1 MKLEYLIVQCG
12 GLGSRMQHLTV
23 NKPKCLIP
31 IFGKPLILHLAEA
44 FKANIIIIGCYKYNV
59 LKYYLSL
66 FETSKKRFNFVYS
79 RGKGSCGGIKNAIKY
94 IPYGKPFG
102 IIWSDIF
109 FRYKIKV
116 PAKLD
121 SYVGLTN
128 ENHCRWTFKHGK
140 PVEEGGDD
148 NGIFGFFIF
157 KSKKEIKNV
166 PSSGEFVKFL
176 RDSNVKLRPY
186 YLNGVYEVGTIDKYN
201 KLAEEN
207 RFNTRFFNNIKIRGN
222 IVTKIARYNEFEN
235 LIEKE
240 VNWYK
245 FVIGKKYTS
254 IPKIISF
261 KPLKMQFI
269 DGKHPFNIQ
278 TTFQEKK
285 MILNNIIDALFKLH
299 AIESTDY
306 DLQED
311 REVLINKT
319 FSRLDNV
326 KAVLPKQ
333 KLQIN
338 NQFVNISYKDLKGLI
353 EKSFNKIA
361 KPKDFR
367 VIHGDPTF
375 SNILMDTQKNV
386 KFIDPRGYYG
396 NKMIYGNALYD
407 FAKLYYSCIGNYDQF
422 NLKNFSLT
430 LDLVQ
435 DKASLNISSNNYE
448 EVGLDTFDERFSRSE
463 IKSIKIMYALIW
475 LALTGYV
482 VEDYDS
488 IVGAY
493 LKGLLELKKAIKA

>member
-1 MKLEYLIVQCG
+1 
-12 GLGSRMQHLTV
+12 MQNLTL

-31 IFGKPLILHLAEA
+31 IFGKPLTLHLAEVL
-44 FKANIIIIGCYKYNV
+44 KANITVIGCYKYNI
-59 LKYYLSL
+59 LKSYLSL
-66 FETSKKRFNFVYS
+66 FETSKKKFNFVYS
-79 RGKGSCGGIKNAIKY
+79 RGKGSGGGIKNALKY
-94 IPYGKPFG
+94 IPSDKPFG

-109 FRYKIKV
+109 FRYKIKF

-121 SYVGLTN
+121 NYIGLTN
-128 ENHCRWTFKHGK
+128 ENHCRWTFKRGK
-140 PVEEGGDD
+140 PVEEGGDN

-157 KSKKEIKNV
+157 KNKEEIKNV

-176 RDSNVKLRPY
+176 RESNVKLRPY

-207 RFNTRFFNNIKIRGN
+207 RFNTRFFNDIKIRGS
-222 IVTKIARYNEFEN
+222 IVTKTARYNEFEN

-245 FVIGKKYTS
+245 FIIGKKYTS

-269 DGKHPFNIQ
+269 NGKHPFNIQ

-306 DLQED
+306 NLQED
-311 REVLINKT
+311 REVLMNKT
-319 FSRLDNV
+319 LSRLDNV

-338 NQFVNISYKDLKGLI
+338 NKFVNISYKDLKGLI

-361 KPKDFR
+361 KPEDFR

-375 SNILMDTQKNV
+375 SNILIDTQKNV

-407 FAKLYYSCIGNYDQF
+407 FAKLYYSCVGNYDQF
-422 NLKNFSLT
+422 NLKNFKMV
-430 LDLVQ
+430 LDLDQ
-435 DKASLNISSNNYE
+435 NNAELDIASNNYE
-448 EVGLDTFDERFSRSE
+448 EAGLEVFNDRFSKSE
-463 IKSIKIMYALIW
+463 ITEIRIIHALIW

-482 VEDYDS
+482 LDDYDS

-493 LKGLLELKKAIKA
+493 LKGLFEIKTVGIV